1 MGRLPSN
8 RIVFVH
14 IGTHKTGTTSL
25 QELLAKN
32 ARAFARYGLLIPKAG
47 RIEANSGHHNIA
59 WELGADPRFD
69 PAFGTLE
76 SLLREMA
83 CAVTR
88 TACISSE
95 DFELLHADDGA
106 LTRLRDGI
114 TAAGYTPK
122 IVLYVRPQADYL
134 ESAYAEVVKARDVDF
149 DDFFE
154 SIVSTGSFGP
164 LLFAYDRLAHAFAAV
179 FGCANLIVRQY
190 RSALPSSA
198 LLTDFVALVAP
209 ELAHL
214 DGLRLPPRLNP
225 MAAFGDVIA
234 ARERHAGRHTAHTIC
249 KAQRFDPL
257 TSLDIARIIARFSR
271 SNDRL
276 GRDFGVK
283 VACAT
288 SDIIARELLIE
299 FFNDR
304 DGRQRK
310 HLIRTFSGSGTGVRS
325 HPRLASLERAILR

>member
-1 MGRLPSN
+1 MGALPKN

-25 QELLAKN
+25 QDLLAKN
-32 ARAFARYGLLIPKAG
+32 ARAFARNGVLVPKAG

-76 SLLREMA
+76 SFLREIA
-83 CAVTR
+83 YTSLRNV
-88 TACISSE
+88 CISSE
-95 DFELLHADDGA
+95 DFELLHADGAA

-114 TAAGYTPK
+114 AAAGFTPK
-122 IVLYVRPQADYL
+122 IVLYVRPQADYV
-134 ESAYAEVVKARDVDF
+134 ESAYAEIVKARDVDF

-154 SIVSTGSFGP
+154 TIVATGSFGP

-179 FGCANLIVRQY
+179 FGDANLIVRQY
-190 RSALPSSA
+190 RSTLPSCA
-198 LLTDFVALVAP
+198 LLADFVALVAP
-209 ELAHL
+209 ELTHL
-214 DGLRLPPRLNP
+214 DGLRLPRRLNP
-225 MAAFGDVIA
+225 MADFGDVIA
-234 ARERHAGRHTAHTIC
+234 ARERHAGRRLPHTIRA
-249 KAQRFDPL
+249 AQRFDPL
-257 TSLDIARIIARFSR
+257 TALDIARIIARFSR

-276 GRDFGVK
+276 GREFGVT

-288 SDIIARELLIE
+288 SDIIARELLTG
-299 FFNDR
+299 FFNDH

-310 HLIRTFSGSGTGVRS
+310 HLIRTFSGLGTVARS
-325 HPRLASLERAILR
+325 HPRQAALEPAILR